1 MYNDVS
7 RVCHDCVCID
17 LSVYNTSFVR
27 TEILTL
33 PYPVFIGPNFLLC
46 LCIVLLFIA
55 GFELTLAQGPRSM
68 QGLLIR

>member
-17 LSVYNTSFVR
+17 LSVYNTSFVG